1 MTKRRPTKR
10 SRKAKP
16 PRARPAPNP
25 LRHQIE
31 SLIAAIRVA
40 GAPEKADRYASMFAT
55 LADHQLHFGHL
66 DLLLCALDGRDYASE
81 PLARPPTPPKPA
93 PTRTRAPTPPPPE
106 PPPPAAPDRLAP
118 IEPFLPF
125 LDAIPRG
132 RDLLRELDALAS
144 TDEPRQV
151 EAILRRV
158 FCDHLGYRPSRIDQT
173 PRMGS
178 SSRYRR
184 FVTLAT
190 HGRFAVSLLELGTR
204 DWHASHYTRCF
215 EIEPFG
221 LVIAL
226 APGVEAV
233 RFVFRRLRG
242 MSEAR
247 PWYRALTGRFRGRE
261 VDDNLLV
268 WCRRLQELRPRFGDT
283 ETRLRDRVQAALQ
296 VPAADL
302 APRWPSEPFS
312 LDDASPPGCSLDQ
325 SVARAAD
332 SFLQPGVEGERLHW
346 GLHGALRSHFPVPL
360 WGGKVRLRYL
370 DYQLEGRAPA
380 TLDAWRS
387 GTTRAVPILLRL
399 ACELDDGESKQLSL
413 RCSLPVPDARGR
425 FVLRG
430 GLAHF
435 APRVDHAG
443 RLGQRLL
450 ERAEGELDEDF
461 LDELEGGA
469 TWRLEGD
476 DTGPDDATDD
486 AAGDA
491 TWSPTSFSG
500 ASLETFL
507 GHAVERK
514 LHGVLRYLMGSTWNQ
529 PCPEE
534 DLVDQVRR
542 LFIRWVD
549 DEDRFC
555 LAATGWLQAHLD
567 PLDGPDDDQSGHVAA
582 LSDPPAG
589 PQRPPAWACPDSA
602 LHRAPEAWLP
612 VSGARL
618 HPTGA
623 LAVPRRSAEGQALL
637 AVESDDALA
646 VNPRLGGEGAGPRAW
661 WTHAR
666 LRPWAVLA
674 PGSLS
679 AAGEVLE
686 HASALPNAEVVRSH
700 GPRLLAWYRPGVLA
714 GGRART
720 RQLHLD
726 LPWHSAGQGEP
737 DLLARPGERIWP
749 GRLWASCPLDL
760 WPNAEERRPSQL
772 RKLLKRG
779 LNADGESPL
788 ESWLERHAFHA
799 PGWAE
804 GTVVHAG
811 RATITDRYGLPRG
824 WRLTLEI
831 ALDAPRRR
839 WLVLPDGRLA
849 PLQQTTGSEM
859 MPWREDGST
868 PDLWLE
874 LPEDDANT
882 VMDMDEIW
890 FSGETGLLLDG
901 AAYSRGAF
909 VLEGPA
915 SLVVQSGEHRH
926 RRRLDLEPEAP
937 PPPGPAVT
945 PRELLRWLALD
956 PYGYSKALSRSL
968 DRKALP
974 QGWVERLGEVLSTA
988 RLEAPAVM
996 PDAWRAPLAARPT
1009 GARRVHDPMATAVR
1023 FANEERPV
1031 AKRPRPRS
1039 AWGCGCGYW
1048 RSEGEHRCTCPTCGD
1063 ALTLRPVEQDGAKLW
1078 GLLLPEPVLHPWR
1091 LVSIAVLLGLLP
1103 DELTRLLASHGP
1115 APVVQ
1120 QIRETARDP
1129 LACGHARLALP
1140 TSHPR
1145 ALSRERQR
1153 RLGAAIHVLRELAR
1167 AGDLLDRLVIVHLPQ
1182 LPVALQPNG
1191 LPVGTPALV
1200 GSPLTVAYRKVD
1212 AAAKRLRDMSR
1223 GASPTLRLAA
1233 QIALQDAVAGLFG
1246 RPDTGSGEDGGVDS
1260 LAGLLRRLLPWTR
1273 PPGLRQGWPGLVS
1286 IAGSP
1291 ADPDE
1296 QGTETIWLPRPM
1308 RLPRNAGPAVPPVPD
1323 GPDPGEVGWAAGLV
1337 PEHRAVIEALPV
1349 TVLDRY
1355 RGYTFQRTE
1364 VDDEQLRA
1372 HLASLDAV
1380 WIING
1385 LDHTELT
1392 EVLAT
1397 LGHLSAGRA
1406 RRFNATTLRRKLL
1419 AALGDA
1425 ILGDDRDPH
1434 RDWRHEPLGV
1444 NIEPEPTH
1452 RTWVV
1457 LGASAEP
1464 LPTLHP
1470 LEPQPA
1476 THGAWE
1482 QRWARERLDR
1492 SLWPRMIA
1500 LLSAFDAPS
1509 GPPLDLDGMGLPA
1522 PTPPAGLGALVATA
1536 RLLTQATSDPGPL
1549 VELLCLDVPLML
1561 PRRRSAAERALLDRL
1576 EPALPG
1582 EGPAARLARRAWVA
1596 ALGCWWV
1603 GPPSNEHP
1611 LGWMR
1616 TMDEAGAPQG
1626 WRRAVPTRGG
1636 TAWLLWPG
1644 MRVVTDP
1651 LGFLADDA
1659 SLEASWSPGL
1669 RLLFG
1674 TPFPLDP
1681 LPAWLTDDVDEGRDD
1696 VTRPAATADTPPDVQ
1711 EAALPAPEPADA
1723 PPDDAPADDAG
1734 VGLLDTSI
1742 AAWLAARRGHHGR

>member
-1 MTKRRPTKR
+1 M
-10 SRKAKP
+10 
-16 PRARPAPNP
+16 
-25 LRHQIE
+25 
-31 SLIAAIRVA
+31 IAAIRVA
-40 GAPEKADRYASMFAT
+40 GAPEKADRYASMFAN
-55 LADHQLHFGHL
+55 LEDHQLHFGHV
-66 DLLLCALDGRDYASE
+66 DLLLCALDGREYASVHMT
-81 PLARPPTPPKPA
+81 RPPAPPKPA
-93 PTRTRAPTPPPPE
+93 LARTRSPAPPPPE
-106 PPPPAAPDRLAP
+106 PPPHAAPDRLAP

-132 RDLLRELDALAS
+132 RELLHELDALAS
-144 TDEPRQV
+144 TGEPRQV

-158 FCDHLGYRPSRIDQT
+158 FCDHLGYRSSWIDQT
-173 PRMGS
+173 SRMGS

-247 PWYRALTGRFRGRE
+247 PWYRSLTGRFRGRE

-283 ETRLRDRVQAALQ
+283 EMRLRDRVQAALQ

-312 LDDASPPGCSLDQ
+312 LDDTSPPGCSLDQ

-370 DYQLEGRAPA
+370 DYRLEGRAPA
-380 TLDAWRS
+380 TREAWRS

-399 ACELDDGESKQLSL
+399 ACEPDDGEATQLSL
-413 RCSLPVPDARGR
+413 RCSLPVPDAQGR

-430 GLAHF
+430 GLARF
-435 APRVDHAG
+435 APRVDDAG

-450 ERAEGELDEDF
+450 GRAEGELDEDF

-469 TWRLEGD
+469 AWRAED
-476 DTGPDDATDD
+476 DDASPAD
-486 AAGDA
+486 AAGDEA
-491 TWSPTSFSG
+491 GETTWSPTSFSG

-514 LHGVLRYLMGSTWNQ
+514 LHGVLRYLIGSTWNE
-529 PCPEE
+529 PRPED

-567 PLDGPDDDQSGHVAA
+567 PLDEPDDDQSGHVAA
-582 LSDPPAG
+582 LSDPPGG
-589 PQRPPAWACPDSA
+589 PRRPPAWACPDSA

-623 LAVPRRSAEGQALL
+623 LAVPRRGAGGQALL

-661 WTHAR
+661 WIHTR
-666 LRPWAVLA
+666 LRPWAGLE
-674 PGSLS
+674 PGSLA
-679 AAGEVLE
+679 AAGVVLQR
-686 HASALPNAEVVRSH
+686 ASTIPDAEVVQSH
-700 GPRLLAWYRPGVLA
+700 GTRLRAWYRPGALPA
-714 GGRART
+714 GRART
-720 RQLHLD
+720 RQLYLD
-726 LPWHSAGQGEP
+726 LPWHSTGQGKPE
-737 DLLARPGERIWP
+737 LLARPGERIWP
-749 GRLWASCPLDL
+749 GRPWASCPLDL
-760 WPNAEERRPSQL
+760 WPNAEDRRPSQL

-779 LNADGESPL
+779 LNAEGESPL

-811 RATITDRYGLPRG
+811 LATITDRYGLPRS

-831 ALDAPRRR
+831 ALDAPKHR

-849 PLQQTTGSEM
+849 PLEKATGSEM

-874 LPEDDANT
+874 LPEDHTTAATN
-882 VMDMDEIW
+882 MDEIW

-901 AAYSRGAF
+901 ATCSRGTC
-909 VLEGPA
+909 VLDGPT
-915 SLVVQSGEHRH
+915 SLVVRAGEHRH

-937 PPPGPAVT
+937 PAPGPAVT
-945 PRELLRWLALD
+945 PRELFRWLALN
-956 PYGYSKALSRSL
+956 PSSYSRALSRSL
-968 DRKALP
+968 DRTVMP

-988 RLEAPAVM
+988 RLEAPAVL
-996 PDAWRAPLAARPT
+996 PPAWRTSLAERPAA
-1009 GARRVHDPMATAVR
+1009 ARRVHDPMATAIR

-1031 AKRPRPRS
+1031 AKRHRPRS
-1039 AWGCGCGYW
+1039 AWSCGCSYQRTDGD
-1048 RSEGEHRCTCPTCGD
+1048 HRGTCPECGD
-1063 ALTLRPVEQDGAKLW
+1063 ALTLRPVAQDGARLW
-1078 GLLLPEPVLHPWR
+1078 GLPLPEPVLHPWR
-1091 LVSIAVLLGLLP
+1091 LASIAALLGLLP
-1103 DELTRLLASHGP
+1103 EELARLMASHGP
-1115 APVVQ
+1115 VPVVQ
-1120 QIRETARDP
+1120 QIREATREP

-1140 TSHPR
+1140 SGHPR
-1145 ALSRERQR
+1145 ALTRERQR
-1153 RLGAAIHVLRELAR
+1153 RLGAALHKLREQAR
-1167 AGDLLDRLVIVHLPQ
+1167 AGDLPDQLVIVHLPQ

-1191 LPVGTPALV
+1191 LPVCTPSLV
-1200 GSPLTVAYRKVD
+1200 GSPLTVAYRRVD
-1212 AAAKRLRDMSR
+1212 AAAKRLRDLSR

-1233 QIALQDAVAGLFG
+1233 QIALQDAVDGLFG
-1246 RPDTGSGEDGGVDS
+1246 RPDTGSGEVESVDS

-1273 PPGLRQGWPGLVS
+1273 PPELQQGWPGLVS

-1291 ADPDE
+1291 AEPGAL
-1296 QGTETIWLPRPM
+1296 GTETIWLPRPM
-1308 RLPRNAGPAVPPVPD
+1308 RLPRDARPPEPSAPD
-1323 GPDPGEVGWAAGLV
+1323 GAGSGDAEWTAGLE
-1337 PEHRAVIEALPV
+1337 PEHRALIEALPA
-1349 TVLDRY
+1349 TVLERY
-1355 RGYTFQRTE
+1355 RGYTFRGSE
-1364 VDDEQLRA
+1364 ADDEQLRA

-1380 WIING
+1380 WLVNG
-1385 LDHTELT
+1385 LDHAELT
-1392 EVLAT
+1392 EVLASQ
-1397 LGHLSAGRA
+1397 GHLSAGRA
-1406 RRFNATTLRRKLL
+1406 QRFNATTLRRKLL
-1419 AALGDA
+1419 SALGDA
-1425 ILGDDRDPH
+1425 ILGDDRDPD

-1444 NIEPEPTH
+1444 AIEPEPTH
-1452 RTWVV
+1452 QTWVA

-1470 LEPQPA
+1470 QEQQPA
-1476 THGAWE
+1476 ADGAWE
-1482 QRWARERLDR
+1482 RRWAREQLDR
-1492 SLWPRMIA
+1492 SLWPRLIA
-1500 LLSAFDAPS
+1500 LLAAFDAP
-1509 GPPLDLDGMGLPA
+1509 GNPALDLDDLGLPE

-1536 RLLTQATSDPGPL
+1536 HLLTQAASNPGPL
-1549 VELLCLDVPLML
+1549 VEILSLEVPLML
-1561 PRRRSAAERALLDRL
+1561 PRRRTAAERTILDRL

-1582 EGPAARLARRAWVA
+1582 EGPEARLARRAWVD

-1616 TMDEAGAPQG
+1616 TMDEASAPQG
-1626 WRRAVPTRGG
+1626 WRRAVPTQGSA
-1636 TAWLLWPG
+1636 AWLLWPG
-1644 MRVVTDP
+1644 MRAVTDP

-1659 SLEASWSPGL
+1659 ALESSWSPGL

-1674 TPFPLDP
+1674 TPMPLDR
-1681 LPAWLTDDVDEGRDD
+1681 LPAWLTDDVDESPDG
-1696 VTRPAATADTPPDVQ
+1696 VTRPEIT
-1711 EAALPAPEPADA
+1711 ADA
-1723 PPDDAPADDAG
+1723 PPDERVTVPPEPEADDDAPPTDAPPDDAG

-1742 AAWLAARRGHHGR
+1742 AAWLAARRGQHGR